1 MPAGTLTLTNN
12 SVVVK
17 GTGTAFNTELKAGD
31 FIVSVV
37 GGVTYTLPVKTVD
50 SATQATLI
58 KAYDGPTQA
67 GAAWYAVPRD
77 AMNTITA
84 QLAAETAK
92 ALRGLNLDKNNWQQ
106 VFSGTGNITVTL
118 PDGSTYTGPAWN
130 SFTAALNQKA
140 EKKAVDDLATDVTKK
155 LSDKADKT
163 ALNDKA
169 DKKSL
174 GSAAGATLQSG
185 LTDATPGRVA
195 TVGAFGV
202 GIKTPTQEALD
213 GVKPSGLYSA
223 KAVLGGIDNNSSLL
237 QVPFDVNT
245 GYQIIIPTTL
255 ASAPKMYLRLVTTN
269 PQYNGQICEVIT
281 TSNTTTDANGFIKK
295 ASPIARVSDNPEN
308 MTDNYLDGFVLSGLA
323 AVNQDATGVSAE
335 KIDTGIYVISGAA
348 GLAKEGWDFE
358 IPQDSNGNRLCF
370 VTTEV
375 NDNGEIIVR
384 VSKRKVDFGTA
395 TVIAGEPM
403 DIPAGRWI
411 DFRLEMPIKDKE
423 KNK

>member
-12 SVVVK
+12 SAVVK

-130 SFTAALNQKA
+130 SFTSALNLKA
-140 EKKAVDDLATDVTKK
+140 DKEEVDK
-155 LSDKADKT
+155 KADKT
-163 ALNDKA
+163 EVDKKA
-169 DKKSL
+169 DKSALGTAAVKNVGKDSGNVSL
-174 GSAAGATLQSG
+174 SGDGGFIAPGGDTRTTDTDINDLYNRFMNSGMVVYRNDVVLSGNWPHPAYSPSLFIPAGDTFAAISFPY
-185 LTDATPGRVA
+185 DA
-195 TVGAFGV
+195 
-202 GIKTPTQEALD
+202 
-213 GVKPSGLYSA
+213 
-223 KAVLGGIDNNSSLL
+223 LGGAIRVYAGKKATDWNGKALHTRALWDS
-237 QVPFDVNT
+237 VNT
-245 GYQIIIPTTL
+245 TVDG
-255 ASAPKMYLRLVTTN
+255 
-269 PQYNGQICEVIT
+269 
-281 TSNTTTDANGFIKK
+281 NGFIKK
-295 ASPIARVSDNPEN
+295 ASPIVKLYRDGSCELNDESHGIKTERVSE
-308 MTDNYLDGFVLSGLA
+308 
-323 AVNQDATGVSAE
+323 GV
-335 KIDTGIYVISGAA
+335 Y
-348 GLAKEGWDFE
+348 
-358 IPQDSNGNRLCF
+358 
-370 VTTEV
+370 
-375 NDNGEIIVR
+375 R
-384 VSKRKVDFGTA
+384 VSGTLGFNADAQWGGPDGGIEVPLDRNKQPLIWVDYEVEPTGDLLIKTYHRTYTA
-395 TVIAGEPM
+395 APPFARNDVQGYDEGMPI

-411 DFRLEMPIKDKE
+411 DLRVEMPVKKE
-423 KNK
+423 INK